1 MAEEEITKEEKRKL
15 IVLETADAL
24 EGMIKSKGWRYLDD
38 YLQLRAVGLRNK
50 LAKIDLDKQLFE
62 AAKTQGR
69 IEALESIFNKISNV
83 ISEAK
88 LIKKEKEISK

>member
-1 MAEEEITKEEKRKL
+1 MAEEEISKEEKRKL

-24 EGMIKSKGWRYLDD
+24 EEMTKSKGWRYLDE
-38 YLQLRAVGLRNK
+38 YLRLRAVGLRNR
-50 LAKIDLDKQLFE
+50 LARIDLDKQLFE

-69 IEALESIFNKISNV
+69 IETLDSIFDKISNV

-88 LIKKEKEISK
+88 LIKKEKETK